1 MCEYILF
8 FPLNF
13 LHFSTLVGNPS
24 KVRVSLRLFPTLI
37 PNCRES
43 GLAKEIQG
51 GRDIQCLKE
60 TDDGGKLLLYLT
72 MKSSDGTI
80 GEG

>member
-24 KVRVSLRLFPTLI
+24 KVRVSLRLFPALI

-43 GLAKEIQG
+43 GLAKEIEV
-51 GRDIQCLKE
+51 GRGNTMYNSKE
-60 TDDGGKLLLYLT
+60 TDVEYFLFYGN
-72 MKSSDGTI
+72 
-80 GEG
+80 

>member
-24 KVRVSLRLFPTLI
+24 KVRVSLRPFPPLI

-43 GLAKEIQG
+43 GLAEENTS
-51 GRDIQCLKE
+51 RNIQCAFQWLLHCRSFHMRKC
-60 TDDGGKLLLYLT
+60 KLL
-72 MKSSDGTI
+72 
-80 GEG
+80 